1 MTNKFALN
9 KMLMALLGSQEFV
22 NRWWDSQNVAF
33 NMQTPEEVYMS
44 GLEGRRKVTGYIM
57 SFLD

>member
-9 KMLMALLGSQEFV
+9 KMLLSLLGSQEFV
-22 NRWWDSQNVAF
+22 DRWWEGQNLAF
-33 NMQTPEEVYMS
+33 DLKTPDEVYMS
-44 GLEGRRKVTGYIM
+44 GIEGRRKVTGYIM